1 LAGAKQHCAA
11 LAARRFAGEDGWSL
25 ANPAELSKFNGSREL
40 KRGRYWTTALHD
52 GRAAVY
58 SMPAAKK
65 SSEKADRKL
74 ARPLCVTK
82 Y

>member
-1 LAGAKQHCAA
+1 V
-11 LAARRFAGEDGWSL
+11 
-25 ANPAELSKFNGSREL
+25 GSREL

-58 SMPAAKK
+58 TMPGGKK
-65 SSEKADRKL
+65 SSEKADKKL

-82 Y
+82 F